1 MNKLI
6 LIFALFVLL
15 AYGHQP
21 RLVYD
26 EELTIENPKIVENPE
41 ISQAFYGKLKGKPE
55 YYKIRSDQEFNLYVN
70 IVVPARQGAR
80 TDFRVEISIKDTFI
94 TLNGESF
101 QWEKFFEQFGGDHYL
116 KGPEF
121 EKRVLKGEYLIK
133 VYNPAN
139 QGSYSLVVGKIEA
152 FPPKEAINAI
162 LSLPK
167 LKKDF
172 FAKSPFTAFF
182 NYIGLFLLVT
192 LVILAGVILLL
203 VFIIRRITKHKPQ
216 KA

>member
-55 YYKIRSDQEFNLYVN
+55 YYKIGSDQEFNLYVN
-70 IVVPARQGAR
+70 IVVPAKQGAR

-121 EKRVLKGEYLIK
+121 EKRVRKGEYLIK